1 MKVIEATGKKL
12 DDAINEGLSQ
22 LGVKIDDV
30 DVEILCSGSWLRKAK
45 VRITFDEEAY
55 ELNKQ
60 LQNEIS
66 GKKPAAEESNFGSDE
81 KKTVSDEKKPGRFEK
96 RSESGHRKERFSDK
110 SAKRELAPENNVL
123 GNESVANENAPVE
136 PVKPVGEQQVEIA
149 RNYLTEL
156 FSLMGIEANLV
167 FNTDKGSLDIDIVTN
182 DTAIIGHHGE
192 VLDAVQQLCKRAVE
206 EGEDKRLVVNID
218 CKGYR
223 ENREKTLVAMANRMA
238 AKAVKTGRKVVLEPM
253 NNAQRKIIH
262 AALNDN
268 DKVFTKSEGKE
279 PGRRV
284 IIIPKRSGNGKRYD
298 RYGKRTE
305 KTAQAS
311 EPVAT
316 STPNEPVGEN
326 Q

>member
-66 GKKPAAEESNFGSDE
+66 GKKSVAEEQNTDRE
-81 KKTVSDEKKPGRFEK
+81 EKKPDRFGK
-96 RSESGHRKERFSDK
+96 RRENRPRRERFPEK
-110 SAKRELAPENNVL
+110 SVVKEPAPENN
-123 GNESVANENAPVE
+123 ESGDAPAVKEETPAE
-136 PVKPVGEQQVEIA
+136 PIKPVSEQQVEIA

-156 FSLMGIEANLV
+156 LSLMGIEASLV
-167 FNTDKGSLDIDIVTN
+167 FNTDKGSLDIDIVTK

-206 EGEDKRLVVNID
+206 EGEDKRLVVNVD

-238 AKAVKTGRKVVLEPM
+238 AKAIKTGRKVVLEPM
-253 NNAQRKIIH
+253 NNTQRKIIH

-284 IIIPKRSGNGKRYD
+284 IIIPKRSGNGRRYD
-298 RYGKRTE
+298 RYGKRPE
-305 KTAQAS
+305 KDARSPENTA
-311 EPVAT
+311 P
-316 STPNEPVGEN
+316 STPIEPVGGDN